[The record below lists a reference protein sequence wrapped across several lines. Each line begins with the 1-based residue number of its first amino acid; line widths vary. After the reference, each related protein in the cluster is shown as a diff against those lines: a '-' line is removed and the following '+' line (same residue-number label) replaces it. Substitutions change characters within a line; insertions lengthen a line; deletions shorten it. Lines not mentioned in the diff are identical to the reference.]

1 MYILRFVAQIEWIG
15 DGAGP
20 QSVPSAQKLQL
31 GTLQFSDLTTRYPGG
46 IAAGQ
51 PTGYL
56 VVPGGD
62 APTQGNFN
70 TAISGAAGTPT
81 APSMANDL
89 AVNGIAPNLARILTF
104 ATGGG

>member
-1 MYILRFVAQIEWIG
+1 MYLLRYVLRAEWVG
-15 DGAGP
+15 DGSGP
-20 QSVPSAQKLQL
+20 VSVPSAQTLQL

-46 IAAGQ
+46 IATGQ
-51 PTGYL
+51 PTGFII
-56 VVPGGD
+56 VPGGD
-62 APTQGNFN
+62 APTQANFN

-89 AVNGIAPNLARILTF
+89 SVAIAANLGRIQGF